1 LLHVKH
7 VALAYEQAEG
17 HGRNPGPGTTATAT
31 TIPATGHDLHL
42 EQPEALHAV
51 LTDFL
56 DHLA

>member
-1 LLHVKH
+1 MLRLRP
-7 VALAYEQAEG
+7 Q
-17 HGRNPGPGTTATAT
+17 TIAT